1 MSVLSIF
8 TAIEKSPIGQ
18 GILASAW
25 LFPAIEAVHLLA
37 LSVIGGAVLVVN
49 FRLLGIGIVSQPVS
63 RIARSARPW
72 MNWSLVVMLITG
84 FLLFTSEATKCYYHF
99 AFWFKMT
106 CLLLACTFTYTLY
119 KKVVMEDAATLT
131 PFRAKLAALTS
142 IVLWTGVGIGGRW
155 IGFS

>member
-8 TAIEKSPIGQ
+8 AAVENSPLGQ

-25 LFPAIEAVHLLA
+25 LFPVIEAVHLLA

-49 FRLLGIGIVSQPVS
+49 LRLLGFGITSAPVS
-63 RIARSARPW
+63 RIAKGARPW
-72 MNWSLVVMLITG
+72 MNWSLAIMIVTG
-84 FLLFTSEATKCYYHF
+84 FLLFTSEATKCYYHV

-106 CLLLACTFTYTLY
+106 CLFLAIVFTYTLY
-119 KKVVMEDAATLT
+119 GKVVTEEVIAMSPA
-131 PFRAKLAALTS
+131 RAKLAALVS
-142 IVLWTGVGIGGRW
+142 IALWSGVGIGGRW

>member
-8 TAIEKSPIGQ
+8 DAIEHGPVGQ
-18 GILASAW
+18 GIAGSLW
-25 LFPAIEAVHLLA
+25 LFPVIEAVHLLT

-49 FRLLGIGIVSQPVS
+49 FRLLGIGITAAPVR
-63 RIARSARPW
+63 RIAKTARPW
-72 MNWSLVVMLITG
+72 MNWSLVIMLITG
-84 FLLFTSEATKCYYHF
+84 FLLFSSEATKCYYHP

-106 CLLLACTFTYTLY
+106 CLLLASLFTYTLY
-119 KKVVMEDAATLT
+119 DKVVMQDDMKIT
-131 PFRAKLAALTS
+131 PGKAKLAALTS